1 MKTAILISG
10 LLLTVV
16 FFCVAEDTWT
26 IVPVKPT
33 FSWKKD
39 AQNIPQERD
48 PMTPVDFVWPRP
60 EKGTTNIEPIKATGN
75 KAQLSLTVEF
85 ISYTATERFA
95 KVTGFVEFLEEGKE
109 YSFTA
114 KGYKVM
120 FKVEK
125 IEPTKLTVNY
135 EGEILEFAPKAISE
149 ELKGKTF

>member
-1 MKTAILISG
+1 MKTAILIMG

-16 FFCVAEDTWT
+16 FFCVAEDSWT

-39 AQNIPQERD
+39 RENIPQERD

-60 EKGTTNIEPIKATGN
+60 EKGNIEPIKATSN
-75 KAQLSLTVEF
+75 KVQLSLTVEF
-85 ISYTATERFA
+85 IGYTATERFV

-114 KGYKVM
+114 KGYKVV

-135 EGEILEFAPKAISE
+135 EGEILEFVPKTISE